1 MPGFFSKWKKQKN
14 DQMPEKQ
21 DNAALTQEVALAQE
35 AAAQNED
42 VFISADNALDHLL
55 HTLHGNLGSPD
66 RIEGNRLFLPEWNL
80 TISPEVSQATE
91 NSAVL
96 NFYLSSPQWD
106 RDLFECCA
114 GMGSSLKQALGMAA
128 GSFLFSFIQGI
139 GLMEEKRDGEALE
152 TVFAGKPHRWQAY
165 ISDVVGMGD
174 SPKIEDSKV
183 YWKALKDEIL
193 KRLGNQKLCYVKI
206 YGANINGEITGECRI
221 NDIESK
227 ELGAQVARMVEKWD
241 VKGFASHKQFFF
253 IRQEEET
260 VLPNLYSGP
269 EGLKLLKS
277 KVKTAVEMFHASKE
291 QDQYDTLTQRME
303 LALGDGTL
311 ASECFA
317 FLPEICA
324 ENAFGE
330 LSCPESVEIR
340 IGDRPPVT
348 CYKVQLADY
357 WNLHKVLFDLFQEGV
372 FGEET
377 NEIYQEYISV
387 SSIFGC
393 VRQMTENG
401 GKLKEGGK
409 LTVLLFQMPEGFE
422 IR

>member
-14 DQMPEKQ
+14 DQRTETQ
-21 DNAALTQEVALAQE
+21 DNAALVQEPPV
-35 AAAQNED
+35 QNED
-42 VFISADNALDHLL
+42 VLICAENALDYLL
-55 HTLHGNLGSPD
+55 DSLHGNLGSPD
-66 RIEGNRLFLPEWNL
+66 RIEGKQLFLPEWNL
-80 TISPEVSQATE
+80 TITPEISQATE

-106 RDLFECCA
+106 RELFECCA
-114 GMGSSLKQALGMAA
+114 GMGSSLKQAMGMAA

-139 GLMEEKRDGEALE
+139 GLMEEKTGGEALE
-152 TVFAGKPHRWQAY
+152 TVFAGKPHQWQVY

-174 SPKIEDSKV
+174 SPKLDSSKV
-183 YWKALKDEIL
+183 YWNALKDQIV
-193 KRLGNQKLCYVKI
+193 KRLGNQKICYVKV
-206 YGANINGEITGECRI
+206 YGANINGQITGECRI

-227 ELGAQVARMVEKWD
+227 ELGALVAKMVEKWN

-253 IRQEEET
+253 IRQEEGT
-260 VLPNLYSGP
+260 VLPDAYSGI
-269 EGLKLLKS
+269 EGQKLLKS
-277 KVKTAVEMFHASKE
+277 KIKTAVEMFHASKE
-291 QDQYDTLTQRME
+291 QAQYDTLTQRME
-303 LALGDGTL
+303 KALGDETL

-330 LSCPESVEIR
+330 ITCPESVEIR
-340 IGDRPPVT
+340 VGGQAPAT

-357 WNLHKVLFDLFQEGV
+357 WNMHKLLFDLFQEGV

-377 NEIYQEYISV
+377 NIIYQEYISV
-387 SSIFGC
+387 SSIYGC
-393 VRQMTENG
+393 VKQMTESD
-401 GKLKEGGK
+401 GKLKQGGK